1 MTPQHHLPADIER
14 TSISIITRELD
25 ELGLTPPPE
34 TAAVVKR
41 VIHTTADFD
50 YAKNLRFT
58 PGAVEA
64 AVKAL
69 HAGAFIVTDTNM
81 ALAGI
86 TKPGLKK
93 LNGEAICYMADPA
106 VAEAAKQAGTTRA
119 VAAMH
124 RAARE
129 HPGAILAIGNAP
141 TALLTIAET
150 AAVVKRVIH
159 TTADFDYAKNL
170 RFTPGAVEA
179 AVKALHAG
187 AFIVT
192 DTNMALA
199 GITKPGLKKL
209 NGEAI
214 CYMADPA
221 VAEAA
226 KQAGTTRAVAAM
238 HRAAREH
245 PGAILAIGNAPTALL
260 TIAEEMEAGLRPA
273 LVIGVPVGF
282 VNVVESKEVLFAAC
296 ERYGVPA
303 IAAMGRKGGSNVAA
317 AICNALIYSAA
328 EMLDPSARGW
338 NG

>member
-58 PGAVEA
+58 PGAVQA
-64 AVKAL
+64 AVRAL
-69 HAGAFIVTDTNM
+69 QRGAVIVTDTNM

-86 TKPGLKK
+86 SRPGLAK
-93 LNGEAICYMADPA
+93 LGCEAVCYMADPA

-129 HPGAILAIGNAP
+129 HPGAILA
-141 TALLTIAET
+141 
-150 AAVVKRVIH
+150 V
-159 TTADFDYAKNL
+159 
-170 RFTPGAVEA
+170 
-179 AVKALHAG
+179 
-187 AFIVT
+187 
-192 DTNMALA
+192 
-199 GITKPGLKKL
+199 
-209 NGEAI
+209 
-214 CYMADPA
+214 
-221 VAEAA
+221 
-226 KQAGTTRAVAAM
+226 
-238 HRAAREH
+238 
-245 PGAILAIGNAPTALL
+245 GNAPTALL
-260 TIAEEMEAGLRPA
+260 TIAEEIEAGLRPA

-282 VNVVESKEVLFAAC
+282 VNVVESKETLFAVC
-296 ERYGVPA
+296 EQHGVPA
-303 IAAMGRKGGSNVAA
+303 IAAMGRKGGSNVVA
-317 AICNALIYSAA
+317 AICNALVYSAA

-338 NG
+338 RG

>member
-14 TSISIITRELD
+14 TSMSIITEELAQRRL
-25 ELGLTPPPE
+25 EVPPE
-34 TAAVVKR
+34 NAAVVKR

-50 YAKNLRFT
+50 YAQNLHFT
-58 PGAVEA
+58 PA
-64 AVKAL
+64 
-69 HAGAFIVTDTNM
+69 
-81 ALAGI
+81 
-86 TKPGLKK
+86 
-93 LNGEAICYMADPA
+93 
-106 VAEAAKQAGTTRA
+106 A
-119 VAAMH
+119 VAAGIAAMH
-124 RAARE
+124 E
-129 HPGAILAIGNAP
+129 GV
-141 TALLTIAET
+141 TI
-150 AAVVKRVIH
+150 I
-159 TTADFDYAKNL
+159 
-170 RFTPGAVEA
+170 
-179 AVKALHAG
+179 
-187 AFIVT
+187 T

-282 VNVVESKEVLFAAC
+282 VNVVESKEVLFAVC

-317 AICNALIYSAA
+317 AICNALIYSAT

>member
-58 PGAVEA
+58 PGAVQA
-64 AVKAL
+64 AVRAL
-69 HAGAFIVTDTNM
+69 QKGAVIVTDTNM

-86 TKPGLKK
+86 SRPGLAK
-93 LNGEAICYMADPA
+93 LGCEAVCYMADPA

-129 HPGAILAIGNAP
+129 HPGAILA
-141 TALLTIAET
+141 
-150 AAVVKRVIH
+150 V
-159 TTADFDYAKNL
+159 
-170 RFTPGAVEA
+170 
-179 AVKALHAG
+179 
-187 AFIVT
+187 
-192 DTNMALA
+192 
-199 GITKPGLKKL
+199 
-209 NGEAI
+209 
-214 CYMADPA
+214 
-221 VAEAA
+221 
-226 KQAGTTRAVAAM
+226 
-238 HRAAREH
+238 
-245 PGAILAIGNAPTALL
+245 GNAPTALL
-260 TIAEEMEAGLRPA
+260 TIAEEIEAGLRPA

-282 VNVVESKEVLFAAC
+282 VNVVESKETLFAIC
-296 ERYGVPA
+296 EQHGVPA

-317 AICNALIYSAA
+317 AICNALVYSAA